1 MATKILVNIDC
12 GFGPY
17 AETCQGCRLLRI
29 QPTEEI
35 AYLCRV
41 FNESLRWDFGR
52 RVVLRCDSCLK
63 AEIK

>member
-29 QPTEEI
+29 QLLKEI
-35 AYLCRV
+35 PYRCLA
-41 FNESLRWDFGR
+41 FNEELLDLGR
-52 RVVLRCDSCLK
+52 NTIRRCDSCLK